1 MLSKASFI
9 GLLLLSLK
17 LQPLA
22 YAAVADDTTTT
33 AAAADT
39 TTTAEAAAAA
49 AETTD
54 TTTTAAAAAAAA
66 AAETTDTTT
75 TAAAAAAAAETT
87 DTTTAAAAA
96 ETTDTT
102 TAAAAAATTVDTAT
116 EAATTADSSTASSD
130 SADSTA
136 TANGA
141 ENGDTSGATIVGTW
155 TSKSNAVFTG
165 PGFYDPVDELL
176 IEPAL
181 TGISYSFTEDGFF
194 EEALYQVTPNPQNH
208 SCAAAALI
216 FQHGTYEVASSGK
229 LTLTPF
235 AVDGRQLLSEPCS
248 DNGVSTYSRYN
259 QTEIFKGF
267 SIYVDSYHGRYRLN
281 LVESNGEY
289 MRPLYLAYR
298 PPQML
303 PTMTLNP
310 TDSPDS
316 TTVVGTGGGS
326 SSAASA
332 SASASAAKVKRD
344 GARVIGTAKPAGL
357 SQRVKRSLQNRYRTN
372 AVKQPAFNYNFWW
385 WVFVDMIIGGGLLF
399 VFAH

>member
-9 GLLLLSLK
+9 SLLLLSLN

-33 AAAADT
+33 AAAA
-39 TTTAEAAAAA
+39 AAA

-54 TTTTAAAAAAAA
+54 TTTTTAAAAAAAA
-66 AAETTDTTT
+66 ADTTT
-75 TAAAAAAAAETT
+75 TAAAAAAAETT
-87 DTTTAAAAA
+87 DTTTAAA
-96 ETTDTT
+96 
-102 TAAAAAATTVDTAT
+102 AAAAAATTVDTAT

-194 EEALYQVTPNPQNH
+194 EEALYQVTPNSQNH
-208 SCAAAALI
+208 SCATAALI
-216 FQHGTYEVASSGK
+216 FQHGTYKVASSGK

-289 MRPLYLAYR
+289 LRPLYLAYR

-326 SSAASA
+326 SST
-332 SASASAAKVKRD
+332 ASASAAKVKRD